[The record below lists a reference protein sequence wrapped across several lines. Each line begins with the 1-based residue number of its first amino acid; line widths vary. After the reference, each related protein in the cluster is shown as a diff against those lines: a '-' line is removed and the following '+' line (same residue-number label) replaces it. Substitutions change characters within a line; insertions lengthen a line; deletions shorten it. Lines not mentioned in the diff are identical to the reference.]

1 MVHSWLVTILIAGTV
16 LGSEGG
22 VTAMNQT
29 DRNPYLQSSEGRQ
42 MLNMKLSI
50 QLFLGRKTKPGR
62 GVGRTGLRVLCRV
75 TRKGLA
81 KMVTFA

>member
-1 MVHSWLVTILIAGTV
+1 MTILIAGTV
-16 LGSEGG
+16 LGSGG